1 VEGLALPRH
10 RRGAGRD
17 DEPVTESNRVVRAL
31 LRSAMRRSCWRRSGR
46 GRRRR
51 GELRSDGPARGIA
64 A

>member
-31 LRSAMRRSCWRRSGR
+31 LRRAMRRSCWRRSGR

-51 GELRSDGPARGIA
+51 G
-64 A
+64 